1 MTIDVRIR
9 CRRGASDALD
19 VEWRSEARSALL
31 AGPPGAGKT
40 LLLRALCGLER
51 PDEGRILFGEQIL
64 FDGVAGTDLEP
75 AARGCAYIPSEPC
88 LAPRL
93 SVRANLALAA
103 PRAGRVERSRQV
115 QAMLDEAG
123 LRECA
128 GAPAG
133 TLGAGL
139 QLRAAVARALL
150 AKPRLVLIDE
160 PLRGVDADLLA
171 ELRGAVDA
179 AVNGH
184 AARVVLCARSP
195 ESGLLDLA
203 QETVLLEAGRVARQ
217 GPGSD
222 WLDDPGNEATV
233 RWLDRHAVLDAEI
246 LALDPARRAAR
257 VLCQPGTEQAFEAA
271 APYFPGLMIGARIR
285 VAVRRDRVQAQGR
298 GPGLACVLAAAR
310 EGPAGVRLR
319 FENGLAAEITRREWE
334 PFRHKKVWSVE
345 IPAEAVRLLR

>member
-9 CRRGASDALD
+9 CRRGAADALD
-19 VEWRSEARSALL
+19 VEWRSEAKSAML
-31 AGPPGAGKT
+31 AGHSGAGKT

-51 PDEGRILFGEQIL
+51 PDEGRILFGEQVI
-64 FDGVAGTDLEP
+64 FDGVAGTDLKP
-75 AARGCAYIPSEPC
+75 AARGCAYVPSEPC

-93 SVRANLALAA
+93 SVRANLAL
-103 PRAGRVERSRQV
+103 PVRLGGRVERSRRV
-115 QAMLDEAG
+115 EAMVEEAG
-123 LRECA
+123 LKDCA
-128 GAPAG
+128 DAPAG
-133 TLGAGL
+133 TLSAGL

-184 AARVVLCARSP
+184 GARVVVCARSP
-195 ESGLLDLA
+195 ESGLDLA
-203 QETVLLEAGRVARQ
+203 QETVLLESGRVVRQ
-217 GPGSD
+217 GPGED

-233 RWLDRHAVLDAEI
+233 RWLGRHVVLEAEI
-246 LALDPARRAAR
+246 LALDPARRASR
-257 VLCQPGTEQAFEAA
+257 LLCQPGTGHAFEAA
-271 APYFPGLMIGARIR
+271 APYFPGLLIGAKIR

-298 GPGLACVLAAAR
+298 GPGFACALAEAR
-310 EGPAGVRLR
+310 EGLASVQLR
-319 FENGLAAEITRREWE
+319 FENGLAAEISRREWE
-334 PFRHKKVWSVE
+334 PFRHTKIWSVE